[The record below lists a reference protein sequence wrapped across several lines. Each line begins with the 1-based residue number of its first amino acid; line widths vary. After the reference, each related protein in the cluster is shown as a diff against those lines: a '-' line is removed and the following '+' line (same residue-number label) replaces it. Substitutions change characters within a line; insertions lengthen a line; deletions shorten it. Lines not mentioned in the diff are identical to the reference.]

1 MPSTVGQLVRF
12 ADFEVDLR
20 AGQLRKQGAK
30 VRLQEQP
37 FRLLTVLLESAGE
50 VVTRE
55 ELRGR
60 LWPADTFVDFDHRLA
75 AAVSKLRDALADS
88 AENPKFVETVGR
100 RGYRFKPPVDSV
112 GVSAE
117 ESSPPGAPNLPVSV
131 EAETKLFFRR
141 TLWIAAVLAVLLV
154 LGFSLWHY
162 RRQPDGTVPHISSIA
177 VLPLE
182 NLSNDPEQE
191 YFVEGMTDEIITD
204 LAKLPG
210 IRVISRTSTEQYKG
224 TRKTMP
230 QIARELRVDAV
241 VEGTVLR
248 VGDRV
253 RVRTQLIYAPA
264 DRHIWAESYDYH
276 LSDVLALETEFASNI
291 AAQIQVHLTNEQPR
305 TSLKP
310 GAMNPTAFEEYLKGQ
325 YFWNRRDGGGLDK
338 AIEHFQRAID
348 SDPSFAPAYADL
360 AQSYILLDA
369 PERAK
374 SAADKALSLDPTLA
388 DAHTALALINEHF
401 WHFPEAEKEYKLA
414 ISLNPNYATAHQ
426 WYGEGYLALMGRFD
440 EAEREM
446 KQARALD
453 PVSRIIATDCG
464 AVLYLG
470 RRYDEAYR
478 ELSNVLEM
486 EPGFSEALMFR
497 GAVLLRQGKYEE
509 AIADLQNASRIDNRP
524 WRLGVLGW
532 ALGVAGK
539 RSEATATLRKLKAIS
554 RQTAVPPWSFA
565 IIHIGLGEADQ
576 AFAWLEKA
584 YSEHASDLRALKVD
598 PIYDPLRSGPRFQDL
613 VRRVG
618 LPP

>member
-1 MPSTVGQLVRF
+1 
-12 ADFEVDLR
+12 VDVR

-100 RGYRFKPPVDSV
+100 RGYRFKPPVDSIR
-112 GVSAE
+112 VSAGD
-117 ESSPPGAPNLPVSV
+117 SSPQSAPELPVSV
-131 EAETKLFFRR
+131 ASKRVSAFARIFL
-141 TLWIAAVLAVLLV
+141 IVAALAVALI
-154 LGFSLWHY
+154 LGFVLLHN

-191 YFVEGMTDEIITD
+191 YFVDGMTDELITD
-204 LAKLPG
+204 LAKLPE
-210 IRVISRTSTEQYKG
+210 IRVISRTSTAQYKG
-224 TRKTMP
+224 TRKTMS
-230 QIARELRVDAV
+230 QIARELNVDAV

-253 RVRTQLIYAPA
+253 RVRAQLIYAPA
-264 DRHIWAESYDYH
+264 DRHIWAESYDYQ

-291 AAQIQVHLTNEQPR
+291 AAQIHVHLTNEPPR
-305 TSLKP
+305 TSLRA
-310 GAMNPTAFEEYLKGQ
+310 GALNPTAFEEYLKGQ

-338 AIEHFQRAID
+338 AIEHFQRAIE

-360 AQSYILLDA
+360 AQSYILLDE

-598 PIYDPLRSGPRFQDL
+598 PIYDPLRSDPRFQDL

>member
-1 MPSTVGQLVRF
+1 MLATVPRLVRF

-20 AGQLRKQGAK
+20 AGQLRKRGAK
-30 VRLQEQP
+30 IRLQEQP

-50 VVTRE
+50 VVTRD
-55 ELRGR
+55 ELRSR

-88 AENPKFVETVGR
+88 AENPRFVETVGR
-100 RGYRFKPPVDSV
+100 RGYRFIPQVDSV
-112 GVSAE
+112 QTTGPDGSRPTLSE
-117 ESSPPGAPNLPVSV
+117 LPVSAISERKSAYPLV
-131 EAETKLFFRR
+131 VFST
-141 TLWIAAVLAVLLV
+141 AVVAILAVFGLFLLRHRHRTDV
-154 LGFSLWHY
+154 AG
-162 RRQPDGTVPHISSIA
+162 PHISSIA

-191 YFVEGMTDEIITD
+191 YFVEGMTDELITD

-210 IRVISRTSTEQYKG
+210 IRVISRTSTAQYKA

-230 QIARELRVDAV
+230 QIARELNVDAV

-264 DRHIWAESYDYH
+264 DQHIWAESYDYH
-276 LSDVLALETEFASNI
+276 LSDILELETEFASNI
-291 AAQIQVHLTNEQPR
+291 AAQIQIHLANEQRRPVLR
-305 TSLKP
+305 AGVL
-310 GAMNPTAFEEYLKGQ
+310 NPAAFEDYLKGQ
-325 YFWNRRDGGGLDK
+325 YFWNRRDGGGLNK
-338 AIEHFQRAID
+338 AVEHFQRAIE
-348 SDPSFAPAYADL
+348 SDPTFAPAYADL

-374 SAADKALSLDPTLA
+374 SAADKALSLDPALA
-388 DAHTALALINEHF
+388 EAHTALALINEHD

-414 ISLNPNYATAHQ
+414 IGLNPNYATAHH
-426 WYGEGYLALMGRFD
+426 WYGEGYLALLGRFD
-440 EAEREM
+440 EADQEM

-453 PVSRIIATDCG
+453 PVSLIIATDCG
-464 AVLYLG
+464 AVLYLSQ
-470 RRYDEAYR
+470 RYGEAYQ
-478 ELSNVLEM
+478 ELSKVLEM
-486 EPGFSEALMFR
+486 EPDFSEALMFR
-497 GAVLLRQGKYEE
+497 GAVLLRQRKYEQ
-509 AIADLQNASRIDNRP
+509 AIADFRNASRIDNRP

-539 RSEATATLRKLKAIS
+539 RSEATAILRQLQAIS
-554 RQTAVPPWSFA
+554 RQTSTPPWSFA
-565 IIHIGLGEADQ
+565 IIYIGLGQKDEAL
-576 AFAWLEKA
+576 AWLDKA
-584 YSEHASDLRALKVD
+584 YAEHSSDLRALKVD
-598 PIYDPLRSGPRFQDL
+598 PVYDPLRSDPRFQDL

>member
-20 AGQLRKQGAK
+20 AGQLRKRGAK

-88 AENPKFVETVGR
+88 AENPRFVETVGR

-112 GVSAE
+112 GVSGGD
-117 ESSPPGAPNLPVSV
+117 SSPLGAPNLPVSIEP
-131 EAETKLFFRR
+131 EAKPAFRR
-141 TLWIAAVLAVLLV
+141 TLSIVAVLAVLLV
-154 LGFSLWHY
+154 LGFFLWHN
-162 RRQPDGTVPHISSIA
+162 RRQPDGNVPHISSMA

-191 YFVEGMTDEIITD
+191 YFVEGMTDELITD
-204 LAKLPG
+204 LAKLPE
-210 IRVISRTSTEQYKG
+210 IRVISRTSTAQYKG

-230 QIARELRVDAV
+230 QIARELNVDAV

-276 LSDVLALETEFASNI
+276 LSDILTLETEFASQI
-291 AAQIQVHLTNEQPR
+291 AAQIHVHLTNEHSR
-305 TSLKP
+305 TPLKA
-310 GAMNPTAFEEYLKGQ
+310 GALNPMAFEEYLKGQ
-325 YFWNRRDGGGLDK
+325 YFWNRRDGGGLEK
-338 AIEHFQRAID
+338 SIEHFQRAIE

-360 AQSYILLDA
+360 AQSYMLLDA

-388 DAHTALALINEHF
+388 EAHTALALIYEHY
-401 WHFPEAEKEYKLA
+401 WRFPEAENEYKLA
-414 ISLNPNYATAHQ
+414 ISLNPNYATAHH

-440 EAEREM
+440 EADREM

-478 ELSNVLEM
+478 ELSKVLEM

-509 AIADLQNASRIDNRP
+509 AVADLQNATRIDNRP

-539 RSEATATLRKLKAIS
+539 RSEAAAILRKLEALS
-554 RQTAVPPWSFA
+554 RQTNVPPWSLA
-565 IIHIGLGEADQ
+565 IIYIGLGETDE

-584 YSEHASDLRALKVD
+584 YAERSSDLRALKVD
-598 PIYDPLRSGPRFQDL
+598 PIYDPLRRDPRFQDL